1 MAQNPGENAE
11 FAEKAELR
19 GERHSSDDEIDWS
32 LTTFEGLR
40 RKQRQE
46 FAALSFEE
54 KLERVEQMGDLVEIF
69 EARRKARNQK
79 AAPEVPL
86 PQNHPS
92 PP

>member
-1 MAQNPGENAE
+1 MWQNWKRFTETP
-11 FAEKAELR
+11 
-19 GERHSSDDEIDWS
+19 SVPDEIDWS

-54 KLERVEQMGDLVEIF
+54 KLERVEQMGELVEMF
-69 EARRKARNQK
+69 EAQRKARNEK
-79 AAPEVPL
+79 AASEVPL
-86 PQNHPS
+86 PQNDTS

>member
-1 MAQNPGENAE
+1 MP
-11 FAEKAELR
+11 
-19 GERHSSDDEIDWS
+19 DEIDWS

-54 KLERVEQMGDLVEIF
+54 KLERVEQMGELVEMF
-69 EARRKARNQK
+69 EAQRKARNEK
-79 AAPEVPL
+79 AASEVPL
-86 PQNHPS
+86 PQNDTS